1 MKKRMK
7 VLTVL
12 LGAAMVLSLAACGN
26 SGTPTQ
32 NGGTSGG
39 GDAKYSFDIS
49 VDASDDEI
57 ISQYA
62 KKLKEE
68 LETRSNGRI
77 SATVYTNGTLGG
89 DSEALQS
96 CADGSLAFVLST
108 TAPQVNLMPELAVF
122 DLPNLYTDID
132 QFRTLFENEAFI
144 SKLNDIYSKSGFQ
157 LLGIADSGFRVMTSN
172 KEVNA
177 MSDLAGVKI
186 RTMQNS
192 NHIAIWQAYGA
203 NPTPMS
209 FGEVYIGLQQG
220 TIDAQENPIEVAV
233 ASKFYEQQKY
243 VILTNHLPHACV
255 CLMSGDLYA
264 TLPADLQDVVIQA
277 GEAATEYTRQLSS
290 TQNAEQ
296 LKFLEEN
303 GTTVIQLSDE
313 VYAQMQQAAQPVY
326 DSISQQVG
334 DEMMDLLMTA
344 AGK

>member
-1 MKKRMK
+1 MKKNIRC
-7 VLTVL
+7 LSL
-12 LGAAMVLSLAACGN
+12 LVSAAMLLTLSSCGSSGSPAG
-26 SGTPTQ
+26 SGT
-32 NGGTSGG
+32 TSS
-39 GDAKYSFDIS
+39 KNVTYTFDIS

-68 LETRSNGRI
+68 LENQSEGRI

-132 QFRTLFENEAFI
+132 QFRALFENQELI
-144 SKLNDIYSKSGFQ
+144 DKLNQIYTQNGFQ

-172 KEVNA
+172 KEVNS
-177 MSDLAGVKI
+177 MSDLSGVKI

-220 TIDAQENPIEVAV
+220 TIVAQENPIEVAV

-255 CLMSGDLYA
+255 CLMSGDVYA
-264 TLPADLQDVVIQA
+264 SLPADLQEVVLQA

-290 TQNAEQ
+290 AQNAEQ
-296 LKFLEEN
+296 LQFLEEN
-303 GTTVIQLSDE
+303 DTVVIQLPDQ
-313 VYAQMQQAAQPVY
+313 VYEEMRTAAQPVY
-326 DSISQQVG
+326 DAITEQVG
-334 DEMMDLLMTA
+334 QEMMDLLLSA
-344 AGK
+344 AAS

>member
-1 MKKRMK
+1 MKKNIRG
-7 VLTVL
+7 LSL
-12 LGAAMVLSLAACGN
+12 LLSAAMLLTLSACGSSGSPAG
-26 SGTPTQ
+26 SGT
-32 NGGTSGG
+32 TSS
-39 GDAKYSFDIS
+39 KNVTYTFDIS

-68 LETRSNGRI
+68 LENQSEGRI

-132 QFRTLFENEAFI
+132 QFRALFENQELI
-144 SKLNDIYSKSGFQ
+144 DKLNQIYTQNGFQ

-172 KEVNA
+172 KEVNS
-177 MSDLAGVKI
+177 MSDLSGVKI

-220 TIDAQENPIEVAV
+220 TIVAQENPIEVAV

-255 CLMSGDLYA
+255 CLMSGDVYA
-264 TLPADLQDVVIQA
+264 SLPADLQEVVLQA

-290 TQNAEQ
+290 AQNAEQ
-296 LKFLEEN
+296 LQFLEEN
-303 GTTVIQLSDE
+303 DTVVIQLPDQ
-313 VYAQMQQAAQPVY
+313 VYEEMRTAAQPVY
-326 DSISQQVG
+326 DAIAEQVG
-334 DEMMDLLMTA
+334 QEMMDLLLSA
-344 AGK
+344 AES

>member
-1 MKKRMK
+1 MKKNIRG
-7 VLTVL
+7 LSL
-12 LGAAMVLSLAACGN
+12 LLSAAMLLTLSACGSSGSPAG
-26 SGTPTQ
+26 SGT
-32 NGGTSGG
+32 TSS
-39 GDAKYSFDIS
+39 KNVTYTFDIS

-68 LETRSNGRI
+68 LENRSEGRI

-132 QFRTLFENEAFI
+132 QFRALFENQELI
-144 SKLNDIYSKSGFQ
+144 DKLNQIYTQNGFQ

-172 KEVNA
+172 KEVNS
-177 MSDLAGVKI
+177 MSDLSGVKI

-220 TIDAQENPIEVAV
+220 TIVAQENPIEVAV

-255 CLMSGDLYA
+255 CLMSGDVYA
-264 TLPADLQDVVIQA
+264 SLPADLQEVVLQA

-290 TQNAEQ
+290 AQNAEQ
-296 LKFLEEN
+296 LQFLEEN
-303 GTTVIQLSDE
+303 DTVVIQLPDQ
-313 VYAQMQQAAQPVY
+313 VYEEMRTAAQPVY
-326 DSISQQVG
+326 DAIAEQVG
-334 DEMMDLLMTA
+334 QEMMDLLLSA
-344 AGK
+344 AES

>member
-1 MKKRMK
+1 MKKNIRG
-7 VLTVL
+7 LSL
-12 LGAAMVLSLAACGN
+12 LLSAAMLLTLSACGSSGSPAG
-26 SGTPTQ
+26 SGT
-32 NGGTSGG
+32 TSS
-39 GDAKYSFDIS
+39 KNVTYTFDIS

-68 LETRSNGRI
+68 LENQSEGRI

-132 QFRTLFENEAFI
+132 QFRALFENQELI
-144 SKLNDIYSKSGFQ
+144 DKLNQIYTQNGFQ

-172 KEVNA
+172 KEVNS
-177 MSDLAGVKI
+177 MSDLSGVKI

-220 TIDAQENPIEVAV
+220 TIVAQENPIEVAV

-255 CLMSGDLYA
+255 CLMSGDVYA
-264 TLPADLQDVVIQA
+264 SLPADLQEVVLQA

-296 LKFLEEN
+296 LQFLEEN
-303 GTTVIQLSDE
+303 DTVVIQLPDQ
-313 VYAQMQQAAQPVY
+313 VYEEMRTAAQPVY
-326 DSISQQVG
+326 DAITEQVG
-334 DEMMDLLMTA
+334 QEMMDLLLSA
-344 AGK
+344 AAS

>member
-1 MKKRMK
+1 ME
-7 VLTVL
+7 
-12 LGAAMVLSLAACGN
+12 N
-26 SGTPTQ
+26 
-32 NGGTSGG
+32 
-39 GDAKYSFDIS
+39 
-49 VDASDDEI
+49 
-57 ISQYA
+57 
-62 KKLKEE
+62 
-68 LETRSNGRI
+68 RSEGRI

-132 QFRTLFENEAFI
+132 QFRALFENQELI
-144 SKLNDIYSKSGFQ
+144 DKLNQIYTQNGFQ

-172 KEVNA
+172 KEVNS
-177 MSDLAGVKI
+177 MSDLSGVKI

-220 TIDAQENPIEVAV
+220 TIVAQENPIEVAV

-255 CLMSGDLYA
+255 CLMSGDVYA
-264 TLPADLQDVVIQA
+264 SLPADLQEVVLQA

-290 TQNAEQ
+290 AQNAEQ
-296 LKFLEEN
+296 LQFLEEN
-303 GTTVIQLSDE
+303 DTVVIQLPDQ
-313 VYAQMQQAAQPVY
+313 VYEEMRTAAQPVY
-326 DSISQQVG
+326 DAIAEQVG
-334 DEMMDLLMTA
+334 QEMMDLLLSA
-344 AGK
+344 AES

>member
-1 MKKRMK
+1 MKKNIRG
-7 VLTVL
+7 LSL
-12 LGAAMVLSLAACGN
+12 LLSAAMLLTLSACGSSGSPAG
-26 SGTPTQ
+26 SGT
-32 NGGTSGG
+32 TSS
-39 GDAKYSFDIS
+39 KNVTYTFDIS

-68 LETRSNGRI
+68 LENRSEGRI

-132 QFRTLFENEAFI
+132 QFRALFENQELI
-144 SKLNDIYSKSGFQ
+144 DKLNQIYTQNGFQ

-172 KEVNA
+172 KEVNS
-177 MSDLAGVKI
+177 MSDLSGVKI

-220 TIDAQENPIEVAV
+220 TIVAQENPIEVAV
-233 ASKFYEQQKY
+233 ASSF
-243 VILTNHLPHACV
+243 
-255 CLMSGDLYA
+255 MSS
-264 TLPADLQDVVIQA
+264 
-277 GEAATEYTRQLSS
+277 R
-290 TQNAEQ
+290 N
-296 LKFLEEN
+296 
-303 GTTVIQLSDE
+303 
-313 VYAQMQQAAQPVY
+313 M
-326 DSISQQVG
+326 
-334 DEMMDLLMTA
+334 
-344 AGK
+344 

>member
-1 MKKRMK
+1 MKKNIRG
-7 VLTVL
+7 LSL
-12 LGAAMVLSLAACGN
+12 LVSAAMLLTLSSCGSSGSPAG
-26 SGTPTQ
+26 SGT
-32 NGGTSGG
+32 TSS
-39 GDAKYSFDIS
+39 KNVTYTFDIS

-68 LETRSNGRI
+68 LENQSEGRI

-132 QFRTLFENEAFI
+132 QFRALFENQELI
-144 SKLNDIYSKSGFQ
+144 DKLNQIYTQNGFQ

-172 KEVNA
+172 KEVNS
-177 MSDLAGVKI
+177 MSDLSGVKI

-220 TIDAQENPIEVAV
+220 TIVAQENPIEVAV

-255 CLMSGDLYA
+255 CLMSGDVYA
-264 TLPADLQDVVIQA
+264 SLPADLQEVVLQA

-296 LKFLEEN
+296 LQFLEEN
-303 GTTVIQLSDE
+303 DTVVIQLPDQ
-313 VYAQMQQAAQPVY
+313 VYEEMRTAAQPVY
-326 DSISQQVG
+326 DAITEQVG
-334 DEMMDLLMTA
+334 QEMMDLLLSA
-344 AGK
+344 AAS